1 MSSLHAGSLFSVID
15 LLDRAIGALAR
26 TDTESLTQ
34 VLADSSRVVVP
45 GSVEEFSRALAQ
57 QAAFEKV
64 LEQTER
70 NIRLL
75 CGEKNSF
82 PYGRKRGRNS

>member
-1 MSSLHAGSLFSVID
+1 MSSLNAGPSFSVVS
-15 LLDRAIGALAR
+15 LLDRAISALAR

-34 VLADSSRVVVP
+34 VLADSDRAEIPDSW
-45 GSVEEFSRALAQ
+45 EEFSRALTH

-75 CGEKNSF
+75 CGEKNSC
-82 PYGRKRGRNS
+82 PYRRKRSRSS